1 MIHRWEGCERV
12 SVRSRR
18 KRAVSARGGGEGGTS
33 RPTGGGGANNRE
45 NIPSAANAAQGVGK
59 IAREMRAA
67 SPLRARATAVCTAIN
82 YGANTIVGASFLPLV
97 SGIGLGGT
105 YALYAVLCFTGFVF
119 VDNLGA
125 FSRIVSHAHIV
136 LCFARRSVSSTF
148 DRSRGDGP
156 FQLTGV

>member
-1 MIHRWEGCERV
+1 LLYNEV
-12 SVRSRR
+12 F
-18 KRAVSARGGGEGGTS
+18 
-33 RPTGGGGANNRE
+33 PTR
-45 NIPSAANAAQGVGK
+45 I
-59 IAREMRAA
+59 
-67 SPLRARATAVCTAIN
+67 RARATAVCTAIN

-97 SGIGLGGT
+97 SGVGLGGT

-156 FQLTGV
+156 FQLTDV